1 MEQTF
6 DINSGLYITFY
17 SKDFVLSACWNS
29 LTIALSFVGNH
40 LLNNSSF
47 SRNASQS
54 PSTIFDDSINAEIE
68 FIDPAI
74 LAVGKGRLPGG
85 LNSLGLDMRPTYPTQ
100 MSNYENEARLQLL
113 MQRSLSQQQN
123 PRYVGKGDSFS
134 SHPDNYGLPSRI
146 LEQALA
152 NNGSLYSP
160 FGLPQSRNQLVSSGN
175 WDGWN
180 EVQSGNGS
188 TGAEFLRSERLGVN
202 KYFTGY
208 QDSKYRTSGSGDLY
222 NQQYGI

>member
-1 MEQTF
+1 M
-6 DINSGLYITFY
+6 
-17 SKDFVLSACWNS
+17 
-29 LTIALSFVGNH
+29 
-40 LLNNSSF
+40 
-47 SRNASQS
+47 RNASQS
-54 PSTIFDDSINAEIE
+54 PSTIYNNSTNADIE

-85 LNSLGLDMRPTYPTQ
+85 LNSPGLDMRSAYPTH

-113 MQRSLSQQQN
+113 MQRSLSPQHN
-123 PRYVGKGDSFS
+123 LRYVERGDSFS
-134 SHPDNYGLPSRI
+134 SHPDNYGLPPRN

-152 NNGSLYSP
+152 NNGSQYSQ
-160 FGLPQSRNQLVSSGN
+160 FGLPQSRNQLVPSGN

-188 TGAEFLRSERLGVN
+188 TVAEFLRSERLGVN

-208 QDSKYRTSGSGDLY
+208 QDSKYRISSPGDLY
-222 NQQYGI
+222 NQTYGI